1 MSCKNIFKVP
11 PASNNSWLVQLG
23 LFGFELAA
31 WSTKKSKTVVNP
43 HQTVNYTD
51 PYAGEQQ
58 AHILVKHFP
67 SFARAIFSGEAEH
80 YDFVCS
86 ASRNGGGRL
95 DYRLRLMRV
104 DEPSESVSHLDIG
117 HSVQY
122 VRDFCSS
129 QKPEVVFHFFSP
141 DTGDMWLRLV
151 KTGKSIRAVKGK

>member
-31 WSTKKSKTVVNP
+31 WSTKKSKTVVTP
-43 HQTVNYTD
+43 HRTVNYTD

-58 AHILVKHFP
+58 AYILVKHFP

-86 ASRNGGGRL
+86 AGRNGGGRL

-104 DEPSESVSHLDIG
+104 DEPSESVSHLGIG

-122 VRDFCSS
+122 VRDFCFSP
-129 QKPEVVFHFFSP
+129 KPEVVFHFFSP